1 MRGIQ
6 YTCAARF
13 LIPLLS
19 IHSFAHIS
27 FPGGTFT
34 GVALAC
40 TWKVAAPCHRHLSR
54 RDESPKPGGKCITI
68 DVLKCTVYSIPVRLV
83 FSYPSY
89 QSIHLHISA
98 FPEGS
103 ASRQMAGNMQ
113 YTIYNIHKL
122 PLPIYSFAQIRFSG
136 RGTASH
142 PVLTHSLSACI
153 LLLFDKAMGLCLLGN
168 AKRKGVIYEEG

>member
-1 MRGIQ
+1 MHHYRRVEMHGIQ

-34 GVALAC
+34 GIALAC
-40 TWKVAAPCHRHLSR
+40 TWKVAAPCHRRLSR
-54 RDESPKPGGKCITI
+54 RDESPKPGGKCISI
-68 DVLKCTVYSIPVRLV
+68 DGWEYAV
-83 FSYPSY
+83 
-89 QSIHLHISA
+89 
-98 FPEGS
+98 
-103 ASRQMAGNMQ
+103 
-113 YTIYNIHKL
+113 YNIHKL

-168 AKRKGVIYEEG
+168 AKKKGVIYEEG